1 MDRHQDPRED
11 PEGSASDQSS
21 GQSLERKLAAVDL
34 NLLIALDALLT
45 CRNVTH
51 AARRI
56 GQTQPAV
63 SRALARLRDIL
74 NDDLLVRSS
83 SGLKLTPRGEY
94 LAEILPATMSH
105 LRDVV
110 SSRQTS
116 IAARVTVSAYLMPA
130 LLPHLMQAPAR
141 RNQPLK
147 LTAYKHSRDGMAQL
161 RLRTAHFMLGAVAEP
176 VHGIHQETVFEEDF
190 VTLVAFERH
199 ELGGARPSCE
209 AFFELDHINL
219 VDQGVEIFP
228 QFAEALA
235 VGGLRRASLIEVPDL
250 TSAALMVSQSKL
262 AMTVPRSIAG
272 WLTKTLPLS
281 PILPPIDIGRHEVGI
296 SWLLGEPDFGW
307 RELAQ
312 DIGAAAREA
321 IAKDQESLKALRAV
335 AREN

>member
-1 MDRHQDPRED
+1 MERHQEPRRHADGLASGEG
-11 PEGSASDQSS
+11 PEP
-21 GQSLERKLAAVDL
+21 SLERKLASIDL
-34 NLLIALDALLT
+34 NLLVALDALLT

-83 SGLKLTPRGEY
+83 SGLKLTARGEY

-116 IAARVTVSAYLMPA
+116 LAARVTVSAYLMPA
-130 LLPHLMQAPAR
+130 LLPHLMQTP

-147 LTAYKHSRDGMAQL
+147 IDAYKQRKDGLAQL
-161 RLRTAHFMLGAVAEP
+161 RLRTAHFMIGAAGDLLP
-176 VHGIHQETVFEEDF
+176 GIHQERIFDEDF

-199 ELGGARPSCE
+199 ELGGARPSCD
-209 AFFELDHINL
+209 AFLGLQHINL
-219 VDQGVEIFP
+219 VDHRTELFP
-228 QFAEALA
+228 QFAEAMA
-235 VGGLRRASLIEVPDL
+235 AHGLRRASLIEVPDL
-250 TSAALMVSQSKL
+250 TSAALMVSQSRL

-281 PILPPIDIGRHEVGI
+281 PILPPIPIGRHEVAI

-307 RELAQ
+307 NELAR
-312 DIGAAAREA
+312 DIGSATKEA

-335 AREN
+335 ATDA